1 MLPVS
6 TAAESK
12 VITVNTLATPWNFR
26 SFPSRKVDSG
36 SRRQDKN
43 VIFLLKD
50 NDFFRNFLSVADVY
64 TGYSRRSKRS
74 FHRGTGDR
82 H

>member
-36 SRRQDKN
+36 RRRQNKN

-50 NDFFRNFLSVADVY
+50 ILE
-64 TGYSRRSKRS
+64 K
-74 FHRGTGDR
+74 
-82 H
+82 